1 MTLDLRLA
9 VPAVVAWTCAGVV
22 IGFPE
27 AVAATSGT
35 LWAASIAVVAIRL
48 SGRGGA
54 VLGAVS
60 LSLIAAAAMATCIL
74 VELPGRT
81 PEPLATAAAS
91 HRRVALTLSVDSA
104 PHAVR
109 SQFAESTSGRETFR
123 ATIVGVAAPPASSSA
138 SPAAA
143 PSGNESRTRVRVRA
157 TVLIP
162 AVRAGQLE
170 IGDRVALSATVSA
183 SDAGRKESFLVVASE
198 PPKRLAPPPWWLAWA
213 DGLRRGFADLCGRLP
228 GDGGSLLP
236 GLAIGE
242 TSAVPDTLD
251 AAMKR
256 SSLSHVTAVSGSN
269 CSVMVALILLGS
281 RALGLGRRS
290 RAVVSLSAL
299 AAFVVLVTPDPSVVR
314 AAAMGAILIVSALGG
329 RRSPGLPLLAAAVL
343 CILFHDPW
351 IAREYGLVLS
361 AIATA
366 GLMVL
371 APPLAAKLGT
381 WMPQPLAAV
390 VAIPLAAQLACQPVL
405 VLLSPV
411 VPLYGVP
418 ANLLAEPAAPLA
430 AVLGL
435 IACVAAPLSAG
446 AAYAIA
452 QAAWLPAAW
461 IAAIARTVEA
471 LPGSSL
477 PWLQGGAGFAIAA
490 IAAGAGAALI
500 LTRARHGGG
509 LRAACAAILCVVV
522 VGLAGTLGG
531 GRASNSLRA
540 SGEWAIMACDIGQG
554 DAFVVRS
561 AGSFAL
567 VDTGPKP
574 AALTACL
581 ERLGIERID
590 LLILTH
596 YDLDHVGGTAAVVG
610 RVGTALV
617 GPSEGGRDVR
627 LADDLGRGGA
637 TVRQAGRGDHGRLG
651 NLTWRILWPRTD
663 STLMQTGNEGSVTV
677 AFDGDGITS
686 LFLGDL
692 GRDSQNAMMAAN
704 TLGEFDVV
712 KVAHHGSADQ
722 SEALYQ
728 RVHARLGLISV
739 GVGNPYGHPRDS
751 LLGILER
758 AGTKAARTDREGMIM
773 VSVDRSS
780 PGTLRVWSE
789 RPDTSPRE
797 SVGARG

>member
-1 MTLDLRLA
+1 
-9 VPAVVAWTCAGVV
+9 
-22 IGFPE
+22 
-27 AVAATSGT
+27 
-35 LWAASIAVVAIRL
+35 
-48 SGRGGA
+48 
-54 VLGAVS
+54 
-60 LSLIAAAAMATCIL
+60 
-74 VELPGRT
+74 
-81 PEPLATAAAS
+81 
-91 HRRVALTLSVDSA
+91 
-104 PHAVR
+104 
-109 SQFAESTSGRETFR
+109 
-123 ATIVGVAAPPASSSA
+123 
-138 SPAAA
+138 
-143 PSGNESRTRVRVRA
+143 
-157 TVLIP
+157 
-162 AVRAGQLE
+162 
-170 IGDRVALSATVSA
+170 
-183 SDAGRKESFLVVASE
+183 
-198 PPKRLAPPPWWLAWA
+198 
-213 DGLRRGFADLCGRLP
+213 
-228 GDGGSLLP
+228 
-236 GLAIGE
+236 
-242 TSAVPDTLD
+242 
-251 AAMKR
+251 
-256 SSLSHVTAVSGSN
+256 
-269 CSVMVALILLGS
+269 
-281 RALGLGRRS
+281 
-290 RAVVSLSAL
+290 
-299 AAFVVLVTPDPSVVR
+299 
-314 AAAMGAILIVSALGG
+314 
-329 RRSPGLPLLAAAVL
+329 
-343 CILFHDPW
+343 
-351 IAREYGLVLS
+351 
-361 AIATA
+361 
-366 GLMVL
+366 
-371 APPLAAKLGT
+371 
-381 WMPQPLAAV
+381 
-390 VAIPLAAQLACQPVL
+390 
-405 VLLSPV
+405 
-411 VPLYGVP
+411 
-418 ANLLAEPAAPLA
+418 
-430 AVLGL
+430 
-435 IACVAAPLSAG
+435 
-446 AAYAIA
+446 
-452 QAAWLPAAW
+452 LPAAW

-477 PWLQGGAGFAIAA
+477 PWLEGGAGFAIAA

-500 LTRARHGGG
+500 LTRARHRGG

-540 SGEWAIMACDIGQG
+540 SGEWAIVACDIGQG